1 METGP
6 TPPRGPAG
14 PESPAPQQPYP
25 QQPYQPPGYPG
36 PVPPGGWQQPVAK
49 PAWAGP
55 PLADWWPRVGAT
67 LLDWLV
73 VFVAFVPLVVPGIVL
88 VAVNDGG
95 ALGIVLLVLGGLTWA
110 VGSFLYAPFF
120 VQRSGQHNGQTL
132 GKQWVGLRV
141 VRDKGE
147 PFGFGWALLR
157 EFVVKYLLFV
167 SVGGSFL
174 IPTLLDWLWPLWDDE
189 NRALHDMIVSTHV
202 VKAQ

>member
-1 METGP
+1 
-6 TPPRGPAG
+6 
-14 PESPAPQQPYP
+14 
-25 QQPYQPPGYPG
+25 
-36 PVPPGGWQQPVAK
+36 VPPGGWQQPVAT

-55 PLADWWPRVGAT
+55 PLADWGPRVGAT

-73 VFVAFVPLVVPGIVL
+73 VSVAFLPLVVPGIVL

-95 ALGIVLLVLGGLTWA
+95 ALGIVLLVLGGLAWV
-110 VGSFLYAPFF
+110 VGSFLYAPYFM
-120 VQRSGQHNGQTL
+120 QRSGQHNGQTL
-132 GKQWVGLRV
+132 GKQWVGLRA